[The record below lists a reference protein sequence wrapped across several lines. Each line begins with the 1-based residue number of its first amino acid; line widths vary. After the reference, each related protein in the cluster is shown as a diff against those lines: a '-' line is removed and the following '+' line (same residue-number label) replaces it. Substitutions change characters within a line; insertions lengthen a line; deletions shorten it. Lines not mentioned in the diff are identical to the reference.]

1 MSIAS
6 VTIEHYRSI
15 KHCVLNF
22 HDINLLIGENGTGK
36 SNILDAIRR
45 FYDCMLREEDDPS
58 CYNFQNRFSNEFSIS
73 LTFDFR
79 HLKQISKKNLQR
91 GEESDYDGYYSWI
104 SRRKSFE
111 TLTMRQVK
119 GKAVRWNQDRRYRQ
133 NILNLFP
140 LYVVDAR
147 KVDLTDWSQLWEII
161 GDLMKV
167 HRTRAEEISKGVSAI
182 KDKEEYKLKE
192 RFQKLSEAF
201 RNAGI
206 QVKAYTPKQYASTIS
221 TLFFQGNEFSFK
233 DNRLDYMSNG
243 TNAFNYTILLI
254 ETLKLIFEYKVK
266 EPAVILDEPEI
277 SLHHKLI
284 DRMTARILSCSSAIR
299 FFVAT
304 HSPRML
310 KDILKLE
317 QANCKVI
324 HVSAIDGYTHAT
336 EVRLFSHDTDE
347 RLRVFMNDQHANA
360 YFSRY
365 ILSVEGAS
373 ETEVFS
379 NPFLQELFPFL
390 RDVDVMEGMS
400 DDVVQKII
408 SPVRR
413 NFQTRFLLLADMD
426 KVMSRSAD
434 NRCFELRSKYFPE
447 RGFPQEKYYYS
458 PLRTEQCLRLKR
470 IRALAKQGR
479 FRYWLPF
486 FSCKDPNFYT
496 LTELIFEYFRVRNLY
511 IASTTIEGMLIT
523 FDNLPIFWE
532 FCRHSDF
539 FHSPFSELQN
549 AFDNMPYNDRL
560 NFVRL
565 LFSGK
570 SDFILNFDE
579 ICKLNPRMDPDL
591 KRLIETNRQKK
602 TGGWISDWLKYYLC
616 SAASWGGVSC
626 ESFSQFSKAAADP
639 QHSFAIRRHFYHDF
653 RELFCL
659 LEIVRSQMKG
669 R

>member
-1 MSIAS
+1 MSIAN
-6 VTIEHYRSI
+6 VTVEHYRSI
-15 KHCVLNF
+15 KHCALNF
-22 HDINLLIGENGTGK
+22 NDINLLIGENGTGK
-36 SNILDAIRR
+36 SNILDAIRH
-45 FYDCMLREEDDPS
+45 FYDCLLRENDAPS

-79 HLKQISKKNLQR
+79 HLKQISKRNLQR
-91 GEESDYDGYYSWI
+91 DTESDYEGYYGWI

-167 HRTRAEEISKGVSAI
+167 HRARAEEISQEISSI
-182 KDKEEYKLKE
+182 KDNEKYKLEE
-192 RFQKLSEAF
+192 RFQKLSDAF
-201 RNAGI
+201 QNANI
-206 QVKAYTPKQYASTIS
+206 QIKPYTPKQYASTIS
-221 TLFFQGNEFSFK
+221 TLLFQGTVFSFK
-233 DNRLDYMSNG
+233 DSRLDYMSNG
-243 TNAFNYTILLI
+243 TNAFNYTILLLEI
-254 ETLKLIFEYKVK
+254 LKLIFEYKVK
-266 EPAVILDEPEI
+266 EPVVILDEPEI

-284 DRMTARILSCSSAIR
+284 DRLTARILSCNHAIR
-299 FFVAT
+299 FLIAT

-317 QANCKVI
+317 QSNCAVI
-324 HVSAIDGYTHAT
+324 HVSAMNGHTHAT
-336 EVRLFSHDTDE
+336 TVRSFSHDSDE
-347 RLRVFMNDQHANA
+347 RLRIFMNDQHANA

-373 ETEVFS
+373 ESEVFS

-400 DDVVQKII
+400 DDVVHKII
-408 SPVRR
+408 SPAHR

-434 NRCFELRSKYFPE
+434 NRHFELKGKYFPE
-447 RGFPQEKYYYS
+447 KGFPQEKYYHS

-479 FRYWLPF
+479 FRYWTPF

-496 LTELIFEYFRVRNLY
+496 LIQLIQEYFCVRNLFV
-511 IASTTIEGMLIT
+511 ASTTIEGMLIT
-523 FDNLPIFWE
+523 YENLLVFWE
-532 FCRHSDF
+532 FCRESNL

-549 AFDNMPYNDRL
+549 AFDAMPYNDAL

-570 SDFILNFDE
+570 SDLILNFDE
-579 ICKLNPRMDPDL
+579 ICRLNPHMDPDL
-591 KRLIETNRQKK
+591 KRLIETNRQRK
-602 TGGWISDWLKYYLC
+602 TGGWISDWLNYYFC
-616 SAASWGGVSC
+616 SIASSSYHPC
-626 ESFSQFSKAAADP
+626 KNFSQFSKTVADP
-639 QHSFAIRRHFYHDF
+639 QRNFSARRYFYQDF
-653 RELFCL
+653 PELFSL
-659 LEIVRSQMKG
+659 LEIVRRQMKG